1 MSLVQDNHVVQQI
14 PSATPD
20 PAFRDTVLPRTAKG
34 GTSWLASHVPDS
46 RNHIG
51 SKLRVTIEQ
60 KESVRRRIRPCLP
73 HLLHN
78 PESIGISRHIEV
90 QDLAPVVADDEKA
103 IQNTKRERWHC
114 EKVHRSNCL
123 TMIPEER

>member
-14 PSATPD
+14 PSATLD
-20 PAFRDTVLPRTAKG
+20 PAFRDTY
-34 GTSWLASHVPDS
+34 
-46 RNHIG
+46 
-51 SKLRVTIEQ
+51 
-60 KESVRRRIRPCLP
+60 
-73 HLLHN
+73 
-78 PESIGISRHIEV
+78 
-90 QDLAPVVADDEKA
+90 DEKA

>member
-1 MSLVQDNHVVQQI
+1 MAQAPEPRARVNL
-14 PSATPD
+14 
-20 PAFRDTVLPRTAKG
+20 AFHHRTCRG
-34 GTSWLASHVPDS
+34 WPTGWRIFREPDS

-51 SKLRVTIEQ
+51 SKLRVTIEL

-73 HLLHN
+73 DLLHN
-78 PESIGISRHIEV
+78 PESIGISRPIEV

-103 IQNTKRERWHC
+103 IQNTKPERWHC